1 MSVIV
6 WELGGFEFND
16 KDSALMKE
24 ASTPLSQ
31 RKRSLSG
38 VEGFDCDFDTAQSTV
53 KRSLSRVEGFDCDFD
68 SAQSTVKRSLSGVEG
83 LTETRSR
90 PSSLRIQLA
99 IKLVH
104 VRITKW
110 R

>member
-38 VEGFDCDFDTAQSTV
+38 
-53 KRSLSRVEGFDCDFD
+53 VEGFDCDFD

-104 VRITKW
+104 VRIT
-110 R
+110 